1 MLASIERLT
10 GVQWKEQGATFLVAL
25 GHSATHWILGV
36 FYVLVPFIAKDL
48 GLSYTEAGALVTV
61 VHVSAFAANV
71 GSGAAVDVTGRRVVL
86 QTGALVIG
94 ALALIGL
101 DSGFGMVG
109 LVVMV
114 VIIGVT
120 NNLWHPA
127 AISFLSRRFPNNRGY
142 ALSVHALGA
151 NLGDTVAPLAAGGLL
166 LWLAWGQVAMVSALP
181 VFAVAV
187 WIAVA
192 LMPGEKPGAPEASPS
207 MSIGDYFTGLLGM
220 VRDRAVLG
228 ICVMAGFR
236 SMTQNGLFVFL
247 PLYLVNVL
255 ETNPFLL
262 GVAMMTLQLCGMIAA
277 PIAGTVSDK
286 IGRRSIVFTG
296 LIVTTAGVAGL
307 MLVPGLT
314 AFIAV
319 VGVIGFALFAVRPV
333 VHSWLMDLTP
343 STHGGSATSL
353 MFGVQSG
360 LSALV
365 PVVGGVI
372 ADQWGLPVVFYILA
386 FSVFLSSLLVLPIPE
401 RKPHYGA
408 D

>member
-1 MLASIERLT
+1 M
-10 GVQWKEQGATFLVAL
+10 
-25 GHSATHWILGV
+25 
-36 FYVLVPFIAKDL
+36 
-48 GLSYTEAGALVTV
+48 
-61 VHVSAFAANV
+61 
-71 GSGAAVDVTGRRVVL
+71 VL

>member
-1 MLASIERLT
+1 MIAAIERLT

-86 QTGALVIG
+86 QTGALIVG

-101 DSGFGMVG
+101 DSGFGMIG
-109 LVVMV
+109 LVAMV
-114 VIIGVT
+114 VVIGVT

-192 LMPGEKPGAPEASPS
+192 LMPGEKPGAPGASQS
-207 MSIGDYFTGLLGM
+207 MSIGDYFSGLFGM
-220 VRDRAVLG
+220 IRDRAVLG
-228 ICVMAGFR
+228 ICIMAGFR

-262 GVAMMTLQLCGMIAA
+262 GVTMMTLQLCGMIAA
-277 PIAGTVSDK
+277 PIAG
-286 IGRRSIVFTG
+286 
-296 LIVTTAGVAGL
+296 L
-307 MLVPGLT
+307 MLVPGLA
-314 AFIAV
+314 AFIATA
-319 VGVIGFALFAVRPV
+319 GVIGFALFAVRPV

-353 MFGVQSG
+353 MFGVQLG

-365 PVVGGVI
+365 PVLGGVI
-372 ADQWGLPVVFYILA
+372 ADQWGLPIVFYILA
-386 FSVFLSSLLVLPIPE
+386 LSVFLSSLLVLPIPE
-401 RKPHYGA
+401 RKTQYGA